1 MKSIRIVFGLL
12 LAAFLAAC
20 GGGGGSPGGNPNQPT
35 LVTTAGSA
43 ITVLPGSASAYG
55 ISGGVPPYRVQNSD
69 RAIAVGGV
77 SGNTL
82 TIGGVLPGTA
92 TVAVLDNA
100 GLTVSIEVTVGAST
114 LMDTTAP
121 ATMNLGIG
129 AAAAQDYLVFGG
141 VAPYIATS
149 SNAGIVSAAVSGGNL
164 RLTGLA
170 AGTASVTVRDMV
182 NQTKT
187 IAVTVGSVTPL
198 YTTAQ
203 SAITVAP
210 GANAT
215 RNYLVGGGTAPYQVS
230 SSNQGV
236 ATVSLSGTT
245 MSITGVT
252 TGTANVTV
260 RDAANAT
267 VNIAVTVAP
276 TVALYTT
283 APSAVTVAV
292 GAATTYQVGGGVA
305 PYTAASSNTGAAT
318 VALAGSSLTIGGVA
332 AGSAN
337 VSVRDAVGSTVTIA
351 VTVPAQAGGGTD
363 PVALF
368 TTAPSP
374 VSVAVGSTSAS
385 YTIGGGTGPYFV
397 TTGNAGIAA
406 VSQTGSSFTITGVAA
421 GSTPVVVTDS
431 AGGSV
436 SITVNVTTTSVVV
449 PPLALLPS
457 VGTGNVG
464 DTLTF
469 IISGGQPDYQAT
481 ANNPA
486 VANVTTPNPIAG
498 TTFTVELLNTG
509 TGVITVADSSG
520 KTVQLNVTVN
530 PTTPGVRLSPSA
542 LSLAEIID
550 DDADPSNG
558 PTLDV
563 PLSIYGGQTPYQAFS
578 SDTTLITVPA
588 GTLPGSSLTLTQQPK
603 NVTADTVVT
612 ITVIDATG
620 ASATSAVTIKNNP

>member
-1 MKSIRIVFGLL
+1 MKAIRIVLGLL
-12 LAAFLAAC
+12 LTAFLAAC

-69 RAIAVGGV
+69 TAIAVGGING
-77 SGNTL
+77 STL

-92 TVAVLDNA
+92 TVAVLDNS
-100 GLTVSIEVTVGAST
+100 GLTVSIAVTVGAST
-114 LMDTTAP
+114 VLDTTAP
-121 ATMNLGIG
+121 ATLNLGIG
-129 AAAAQDYLVFGG
+129 TTAAQDYLVFGG

-149 SNAGIVSAAVSGGNL
+149 SNAGIVSTAVSGGNL

-170 AGTASVTVRDMV
+170 AGTATVTVRDMV

-187 IAVTVGSVTPL
+187 INVTVGSVTPL

-203 SAITVAP
+203 TAITVAP

-215 RNYLVGGGTAPYQVS
+215 RNYLVGGGTAPYQAS

-236 ATVSLSGTT
+236 ASVSLSGTT
-245 MSITGVT
+245 LSITGLT

-267 VNIAVTVAP
+267 VSIAVTVAP
-276 TVALYTT
+276 SVALYST

-292 GAATTYQVGGGVA
+292 GASTTYLVGGGVA

-318 VALAGSSLTIGGVA
+318 ATLSGGSLTIAGVA
-332 AGSAN
+332 AGSAS
-337 VSVRDAVGSTVTIA
+337 VSVRDAVGSSVTIA
-351 VTVPAQAGGGTD
+351 VTVPAQSGGGTD

-374 VSVAVGSTSAS
+374 VSVAVGAAS
-385 YTIGGGTGPYFV
+385 VAYTIGGGTGPYFV
-397 TTGNAGIAA
+397 TTGNAGIATVA
-406 VSQTGSSFTITGVAA
+406 LTGTSFTITGVAA
-421 GSTPVVVTDS
+421 GTTDVIVTDS

-436 SITVNVTTTSVVV
+436 SIAANVTTTSVVV

-457 VGTGNVG
+457 AGTGNVG

-469 IISGGQPDYQAT
+469 IISGGQLPYS
-481 ANNPA
+481 A
-486 VANVTTPNPIAG
+486 VANNTAVVTVDPIGA
-498 TTFTVELLNTG
+498 TDTQMTVNLANTG
-509 TGVITVADSSG
+509 TGIITVSDNSG
-520 KTVQLNVTVN
+520 KTVQLTVTVN
-530 PTTPGVRLSPSA
+530 PNTPGLRLSPSV
-542 LSLAEIID
+542 LSLAEIT
-550 DDADPSNG
+550 AVPA
-558 PTLDV
+558 LDI
-563 PLSIYGGQTPYQAFS
+563 PLSIYGGVGPYQAFS
-578 SDTTLITVPA
+578 SDTTLIQVPGGTSASTTV
-588 GTLPGSSLTLTQQPK
+588 TVTQAVK
-603 NVTADTVVT
+603 DVTADTAVTVT
-612 ITVIDATG
+612 IIDSTG
-620 ASATSAVTIKNNP
+620 ASAISTVTIKNNP

>member
-1 MKSIRIVFGLL
+1 MKAIRIVLGLL
-12 LAAFLAAC
+12 LTAFLAAC

-43 ITVLPGSASAYG
+43 ITILPGSASAYG

-69 RAIAVGGV
+69 KGIAVGGV

-82 TIGGVLPGTA
+82 TIGGVLPGNA

-100 GLTVSIEVTVGAST
+100 GLSVSIAVTVGAST

-121 ATMNLGIG
+121 ATLNLGIG
-129 AAAAQDYLVFGG
+129 VAAAQDYLVFGG

-149 SNAGIVSAAVSGGNL
+149 SNAGIVSAAISGGNL

-187 IAVTVGSVTPL
+187 IAVTVASVTPL

-236 ATVSLSGTT
+236 AAVSLSGTT
-245 MSITGVT
+245 MSITGLT
-252 TGTANVTV
+252 TGSASITV

-276 TVALYTT
+276 SVALYST

-292 GAATTYQVGGGVA
+292 GASTTYQVGGGVA

-318 VALAGSSLTIGGVA
+318 ASLAGTSLTIAGVA
-332 AGSAN
+332 AGSAS
-337 VSVRDAVGSTVTIA
+337 VSVRDAVGSNVTIA

-374 VSVAVGSTSAS
+374 VSVAVTTAS
-385 YTIGGGTGPYFV
+385 VAYTIGGGTGPYFV
-397 TTGNAGIAA
+397 TTGNAGIAT
-406 VSQTGSSFTITGVAA
+406 VTQTGSSFVVNGVAA

-436 SITVNVTTTSVVV
+436 TITVNVTTSAVVV
-449 PPLALLPS
+449 PALALLPS
-457 VGTGNVG
+457 AGSGSVG

-469 IISGGQPDYQAT
+469 IISGGQKPYNAVV
-481 ANNPA
+481 NNA
-486 VANVTTPNPIAG
+486 SIVTVDPIG
-498 TTFTVELLNTG
+498 PTDGQMTVNLLNTG
-509 TGVITVADSSG
+509 AGIVTVTDSSG
-520 KTVQLNVTVN
+520 KTIQLNVAVSSVTQ
-530 PTTPGVRLSPSA
+530 GLRLSPSA
-542 LSLAEIID
+542 LSLAEIL
-550 DDADPSNG
+550 AA
-558 PTLDV
+558 PTLDI
-563 PLSIYGGQTPYQAFS
+563 PLSIYGGTGPYQAFS
-578 SDTTLITVPA
+578 SDTSLVTVPG
-588 GTLPGSSLTLTQQPK
+588 GTSASLTVTATQLAK
-603 NVTADTVVT
+603 DVTADTTVT
-612 ITVIDATG
+612 VTVIDSTG
-620 ASATSAVTIKNNP
+620 ASATSVVTIKNNN